1 MATFA
6 KKIHTRGSDGVE
18 YTTNVYSTP
27 SEAGSQYMQIELDGQ
42 TGYVPLV
49 DISDPLA
56 TAGRVTL
63 SNGQTWAL
71 GKRGPIPYQYQ
82 IITASGS
89 WTVPSDVTKIR
100 VTCVGGGAG
109 GVVVYPRR
117 YSHTW
122 LTDADYTLAYMPKPF
137 SWCTTAYYLMFRVSG
152 GPTIFGSLEASGAQ
166 SSTACVYFQHAIPG
180 DCPATAPEL
189 SVLLSNT
196 SLYSTGL
203 RDLAN
208 CKQSCGY
215 SCGGVFGDE
224 DVHNGPSTP
233 LTGVNGTILG
243 YAGTGG
249 YADLDNPTNEIAMPG
264 GSGYMAGPA
273 YLNVRPGQ
281 VMDVSIGT
289 GGLGYRRDE
298 YVYGAYN
305 SGGLGVAQG
314 GNGAVLVEWGV
325 GIE

>member
-6 KKIHTRGSDGVE
+6 KKIHTRGSDSVE

-49 DISDPLA
+49 GVSDPLA
-56 TAGRVTL
+56 TAGRVTF

-109 GVVVYPRR
+109 GVEIHPGQYNVA
-117 YSHTW
+117 W
-122 LTDADYTLAYMPKPF
+122 LTDADYTPAYMTNPYGR
-137 SWCTTAYYLMFRVSG
+137 CRYAYYISFRVSG
-152 GPTIFGSLEASGAQ
+152 GTTIFGSLSAAGAQ
-166 SSTACVYFQHAIPG
+166 VSTACVVFQEKYSGSCPG
-180 DCPATAPEL
+180 EILDLGT
-189 SVLLSNT
+189 LLTDSSYMT
-196 SLYSTGL
+196 Y
-203 RDLAN
+203 RDLAS

-224 DVHNGPSTP
+224 NVYNGPSTP

-249 YADLDNPTNEIAMPG
+249 YADLDYYNYEIAMPG
-264 GSGYMAGPA
+264 GSGHMSGPA
-273 YLNVRPGQ
+273 YLNVLPGQ
-281 VMDVSIGT
+281 TMNVSIGA
-289 GGLGYRRDE
+289 GGPGYRRQS
-298 YVYGAYN
+298 YIYGSYN
-305 SGGLGVAQG
+305 SDGAGVSQG
-314 GNGAVLVEWGV
+314 GNGAVLIEWGV